1 MQNKNLDHLFRHHY
15 GKMVAILVRIFGIS
29 HLEIIEDA
37 VQDTFLKAINSWRK
51 KLPDHPEAWLTKA
64 AKNRVIDLFRKLK
77 ASKEREFL
85 VQSNA
90 EVIAINELF
99 LETEIEDSQLRMIF
113 AACHPKLNTA
123 DQITFALKTISGFS
137 TEEIA
142 TALFVKKE
150 TVKKRLARARK
161 TIKKQQLSFSIPQ
174 GKELNERMDS
184 VINVLYLIFN
194 EGFHSNNKLLLIRKD
209 LCGEAFRL
217 CQLLLKKEYLRT
229 SNLYALFSLISLH
242 TARLESKLLANE
254 IIDIKNQDRNLWY
267 QPLIKLGQS
276 ALVKAYEAD
285 EISRFHLEASIA
297 NYHII
302 AKSFE
307 ETNWA
312 IILKL
317 NEELYKL
324 QPTPVIALNISLVY
338 LQLSAYENA
347 LKVLNKLSIHDFK
360 QRSYLFYGTW
370 AEYYIVTSDFTN
382 AINYLENAIIE
393 VTNELEKNYLI
404 KKKESLLA
412 KIV

>member
-37 VQDTFLKAINSWRK
+37 LQDTFIKAITAWRK
-51 KLPDHPEAWLTKA
+51 QLPDNPEAWLTKA
-64 AKNRVIDLFRKLK
+64 AKNRVLDLLK
-77 ASKEREFL
+77 QIKTSKNRNYL
-85 VQSNA
+85 IQSNA
-90 EVIAINELF
+90 EAMAITELF
-99 LETEIEDSQLRMIF
+99 LDSEVEDSQLRMIF
-113 AACHPKLNTA
+113 TACHPKLTIT
-123 DQITFALKTISGFS
+123 DQIIFALKTLSGFS
-137 TEEIA
+137 INEIA
-142 TALFVKKE
+142 TALLLKNE
-150 TVKKRLARARK
+150 TVKKRFTRARK
-161 TIKKQQLSFSIPQ
+161 TISTQQLSFQIPS
-174 GKELNERMDS
+174 GKELTARLDNVTN
-184 VINVLYLIFN
+184 VIYLIFN
-194 EGFHSNNKLLLIRKD
+194 EGFHSNSKTFLIRKD
-209 LCGEAFRL
+209 LCGEALRL

-229 SNLYALFSLISLH
+229 SNLYALFSLICLH

-276 ALVKAYEAD
+276 ALVKAYEANK
-285 EISRFHLEASIA
+285 ISRFHLEASIA

-302 AKSFE
+302 ATSFN
-307 ETNWA
+307 ETNWTK
-312 IILKL
+312 ILKL
-317 NEELYKL
+317 NKKLYKI
-324 QPTPVIALNISLVY
+324 QPSPVIALNISLVY

-370 AEYYIVTSDFTN
+370 AEYYIATSDFRK
-382 AINYLENAIIE
+382 AIDYLENAITE

-404 KKKESLLA
+404 KKKDSLLA